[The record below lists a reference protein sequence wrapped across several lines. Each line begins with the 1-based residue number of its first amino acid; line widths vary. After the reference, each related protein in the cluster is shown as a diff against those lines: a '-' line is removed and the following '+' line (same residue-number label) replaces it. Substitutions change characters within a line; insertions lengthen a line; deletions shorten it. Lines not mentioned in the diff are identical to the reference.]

1 MASAPVDVSP
11 ERKGEGERRSVMKKN
26 CLKSGGTREARNTA
40 VKNRSTF
47 QSGDF
52 HYFRQE

>member
-11 ERKGEGERRSVMKKN
+11 ERKGEGGRRSVMKKN